1 MCAYLKTKLM
11 KKLFTLLALIAT
23 MATFAQAPQ
32 GFNYQATV
40 RNSSG
45 QLLLN
50 QDVLVK
56 FNILQNSATGEIVY
70 SETQTANTDDLGQIN
85 LVVGQGTA
93 PTGTFSTINWGSGSY
108 YLGIEL
114 NSGSGYVA
122 MGTSQLLSVPYALY
136 ALNSGTSKTLG
147 KPTVYITENI
157 TNEQAAAQLALELGT
172 QTDNV
177 YVVNTTGLTAIDL
190 SAISNLTNLI
200 INNNENLIT
209 VNLSGLSRTYQVL
222 GISNNPMLTTLSFP
236 AYTSSN
242 NGEFNIK
249 ENATLTSVNFPVLT
263 KTNYMAINNN
273 KSLTS
278 ISIPSLVTAANTFNF
293 SSNALPSLQINT
305 ILNKLLTVTP
315 ATGIYIYLDG
325 QIPPAPPTGQGII
338 NKQTLINVGNN
349 VYTD

>member
-1 MCAYLKTKLM
+1 MIFTSNIQFRCLGNFIFRNKTKTM
-11 KKLFTLLALIAT
+11 KKLFTLLAIVT
-23 MATFAQAPQ
+23 TITIFAQAPQ

-56 FNILQNSATGEIVY
+56 FNILQNSANGTIVY
-70 SETQTANTDDLGQIN
+70 SETHTANTDDLGQIN
-85 LVVGQGTA
+85 LVVGQGAA

-122 MGTSQLLSVPYALY
+122 MGTTQLLSVPYALY

-147 KPTVYITENI
+147 RPTVYITGNI
-157 TNEQAAAQLALELGT
+157 TNEQAAAQLTLELGT

-190 SAISNLTNLI
+190 SAISSLTSLVI
-200 INNNENLIT
+200 KNNENLID
-209 VNLSGLSRTYQVL
+209 VNLSGLSRTIQVL
-222 GISNNPMLTTLSFP
+222 GISNNPLLTTLSFP
-236 AYTSSN
+236 AYTSGY
-242 NGEFNIK
+242 GEFSID
-249 ENATLTSVNFPVLT
+249 ENATLTSLSFPIL
-263 KTNYMAINNN
+263 
-273 KSLTS
+273 KSAAYY
-278 ISIPSLVTAANTFNF
+278 ISF
-293 SSNALPSLQINT
+293 SSNALPSSQINT

-315 ATGIYIYLDG
+315 ATNIYIY
-325 QIPPAPPTGQGII
+325 I
-338 NKQTLINVGNN
+338 
-349 VYTD
+349 